1 MAGSINLPPL
11 VQRIVLDPTGVGAA
25 ATKVS
30 RAINPVSKAA
40 TTTAK
45 SVGAMS
51 TSLNTLSFRAQTTG
65 RLLFRNIGMPLALV
79 GAVAVK
85 SFVDFEKSL
94 TKIQALVGISSGAVA
109 NFSDKIKEVAEI
121 SGRGPQELADAMFFV
136 TSAGLRGSVA
146 MEVLEA
152 SAKGAAIGLGDTSI
166 VVDAATSAVNAYGSE
181 NLSGAQAVDVLTAA
195 VREGK
200 VEATRLTP
208 AIGKAIPVASAMG
221 IEFHEVAAAIAAMTR
236 TGTDARTSAIQLRQ
250 IMQSILD
257 PSRQTTRALTQ
268 MGVAE
273 GELADIARKKGLL
286 TVLVKL
292 RELSKDNAEAFA
304 DVFPNVR
311 ALAGALDIT
320 GENLDE
326 NTQIFEALA
335 NATGDTDDA
344 MQKTAESGAHILRV
358 AMTKL
363 KLGFLEF
370 GASLKPLINTMA
382 KFLTSVGAV
391 FKALAASGVIMG
403 AIGGISVL
411 SITAGLALMT
421 FGKLAQA
428 SIFLTASLQRL
439 GVAATVAAARVR
451 MLTIASGVGV
461 FAMMAVVI
469 GGIVGSLIGFGKQS
483 KSTEK
488 TLGNLVEELDDVR
501 TAGEFTIKKIGGLTD
516 ALKKLKRETQEAKLA
531 DAFNAAF
538 GDGIKQAFDD
548 SEGTIGGGLQGEAAI
563 ATFFFGKGD
572 TPAVR
577 KALDAVIKDLNM
589 HIGTESDAFLRM
601 FGSADNTDRAEAITN
616 FLIGNEEGT
625 KAAISIRAQVAAD
638 QLIGTFDGIT
648 DDAWDKFG
656 EQLVWGVQDGVYLG
670 TNLADAFKK
679 NLIDEEAL
687 KKAIFDGVGSVD
699 EIMGDVLATQE
710 AGFGTAFN
718 FTDENAISN
727 VIASV
732 VGDAD
737 DAMDAFKPFADTLDK
752 HLRNNNFVEFS
763 TMWNEFVMD
772 MTASHM
778 EDGFFTPEGVAQL
791 EIVNGLLA
799 HTMQDVS
806 QFGKVFEEAGATDFD
821 SMMRAIVAAMS
832 EEDWKSIN
840 AGTETFATNWVI
852 ASREVELFS
861 EMFRQYGSPALT
873 DAEKLTMKHEMAIKL
888 TTDAFANQESMVR
901 KVAMTQG
908 EMFDQM
914 TVAWSKADK
923 AAKQVS
929 ERYDNLIGR
938 TKDLGEVHDEFN
950 GSLQGMVD
958 TLSENSGS
966 LDMFTEAG
974 RENRDALRE
983 QIDTAADYA
992 EAMLTAG
999 SSADEAKDG
1008 FAAAL
1013 GTVTANALANNVDQ
1027 KELDQFYQSMGLTG
1041 ERIEMMFMDDDSATI
1056 GSALSETM
1064 REVAEEQRNTVGPLF
1079 SGVGEDV
1086 YRGMLKGMDATSQ
1099 EVLDNLSDL
1108 VQDMINQINGP
1119 APHGF
1124 AIHSPSKVFYG
1135 ISSDIIDGF
1144 NNGVYD
1150 GIPKVRNAFREMVD
1164 SAISVTNK
1172 RIGTVTG
1179 AVQSIL
1185 DLERA
1190 RKALKEVKREAGESG
1205 IDTDFEKLTKARL
1218 QRNVKSAERAL
1229 RMGEGHIEDLHLALK
1244 EAEWALADFDEAA
1257 ARGDELKRAELGVV
1271 EAGMRVVE
1279 SQADMRMEGEAA
1291 MDMFTDM
1298 ATAVGLSETAIENLL
1313 AVSGEQDSFF
1323 EKLIAPETLQAINDV
1338 ANGMG
1343 IIEEKSKGTEGDGTL
1358 AGQLLAT
1365 GGAGAGNQFGTA
1377 VSRVPSFEGGYGN
1390 LQGSF
1395 WNSQAGLDAAM
1406 TQQAGRT
1413 GLYTPTTPGFNMRP
1427 EMMTGFQQGP
1437 SSGFQSINDNSINI
1451 NEAVII
1457 NSDAA
1462 DAAELEEEVGS
1473 LRDNLINSSGID
1485 GLSRERERRSARGN
1499 WPRR

>member
-1 MAGSINLPPL
+1 MAAAIQLPPL

-25 ATKVS
+25 ATKVQKQLK
-30 RAINPVSKAA
+30 PVSTATATAA
-40 TTTAK
+40 RN
-45 SVGAMS
+45 VGAMS

-94 TKIQALVGISSGAVA
+94 TKIEALVGISAGAVS
-109 NFSDKIKEVAEI
+109 NFSDKIKEVSAI
-121 SGRGPQELADAMFFV
+121 TGRGPQELADAMFFV
-136 TSAGLRGSVA
+136 TSAGLRGAVA

-152 SAKGAAIGLGDTSI
+152 SAKGAAIGLGDTST

-181 NLSGAQAVDVLTAA
+181 NLSGAEAVDVLTAA

-221 IEFHEVAAAIAAMTR
+221 IEFHEIAAAIAAMTR

-326 NTQIFEALA
+326 NTQIFHALA
-335 NATGDTDDA
+335 NSVGDTDDA
-344 MQKTAESGAHILRV
+344 MQKTAKSGAHILNV
-358 AMTKL
+358 AMAKL

-370 GASLKPLINTMA
+370 GHALKPLINTMA
-382 KFLTSVGAV
+382 GFLTAIGAV
-391 FKALAASGVIMG
+391 FKQLAQSGVMMG
-403 AIGGISVL
+403 AIGGLSVL
-411 SITAGLALMT
+411 GITAGLALMT

-428 SIFLTASLQRL
+428 SIFLSASLSRL
-439 GVAATVAAARVR
+439 AANSVIAAGSLKA
-451 MLTIASGVGV
+451 LTIASGVGA
-461 FAMMAVVI
+461 FAMMAVVV
-469 GGIVGSLIGFGKQS
+469 GGLVGGLVGFGKQS

-531 DAFNAAF
+531 DAFNDAF
-538 GDGIKQAFDD
+538 GDGIKQAFEE

-616 FLIGNEEGT
+616 FLIGNEQGT
-625 KAAISIRAQVAAD
+625 KDAISIRAQVAAD
-638 QLIGTFDGIT
+638 QLLGTFDGII

-656 EQLVWGVQDGVYLG
+656 EQGVTGVQDGVSV
-670 TNLADAFKK
+670 TTTLADAFKHG
-679 NLIDEEAL
+679 IDEGAL
-687 KKAIFDGVGSVD
+687 RKAIFDGVGSVD
-699 EIMGDVLATQE
+699 EIMGDVLGAAE
-710 AGFGTAFN
+710 VGGTAFK
-718 FTDENAISN
+718 FIDESAISN

-737 DAMDAFKPFADTLDK
+737 DAMDAFKPFADTLDR

-763 TMWNEFVMD
+763 TMWSEFVKD

-778 EDGFFTPEGVAQL
+778 KDGFFTPEGVAQL

-799 HTMQDVS
+799 GTMQDVS
-806 QFGKVFEEAGATDFD
+806 QFGKIFEEAGAVDFD
-821 SMMRAIVAAMS
+821 SMMRAITDAMA

-852 ASREVELFS
+852 ASREVENFDK
-861 EMFRQYGSPALT
+861 MFQQNGRPALT
-873 DAEKLTMKHEMAIKL
+873 DAEKLTMKHELAIKM
-888 TTDAFANQESMVR
+888 TTDAFADQESMVR

-908 EMFDQM
+908 EMFDQL

-938 TKDLGEVHDEFN
+938 TKDLGQVHDEFN
-950 GSLQGMVD
+950 GSLQRMVD

-974 RENRDALRE
+974 RENRDAIRE
-983 QIDTAADYA
+983 QIDTAAEYA
-992 EAMLTAG
+992 EAMITAG
-999 SSADEAKDG
+999 ASADEAKDG
-1008 FAAAL
+1008 FSAAL

-1041 ERIEMMFMDDDSATI
+1041 ERIEMMFMDKDSATI

-1064 REVAEEQRNTVGPLF
+1064 REIAQEQRNTVGDLF
-1079 SGVGEDV
+1079 SGVGENV
-1086 YRGMLKGMDATSQ
+1086 YKGMLEGMDATSQ

-1108 VQDMINQINGP
+1108 VQEMINQITGP

-1124 AIHSPSKVFYG
+1124 AMGSPSKVFYG

-1144 NNGVYD
+1144 NNGIYD

-1257 ARGDELKRAELGVV
+1257 ARGDELRRAELGVV

-1291 MDMFTDM
+1291 MDMFTEM

-1338 ANGMG
+1338 ANGLG
-1343 IIEEKSKGTEGDGTL
+1343 VIEEKSKGEGTGVM
-1358 AGQLLAT
+1358 AAQLLET
-1365 GGAGAGNQFGTA
+1365 VGAGAGNQFDTA

-1406 TQQAGRT
+1406 TQQARNP
-1413 GLYTPTTPGFNMRP
+1413 GLVIPSGAGFNIRP
-1427 EMMTGFQQGP
+1427 EMMTGFQQGV